1 MKKTYAQPLIE
12 FELTNIDDVLL
23 ASGFTT
29 GFGGDTDPNEVESV
43 WPF

>member
-1 MKKTYAQPLIE
+1 MKKTYTQPLINL
-12 FELTNIDDVLL
+12 ELLDLDDVLL
-23 ASGFTT
+23 ASGFTI

>member
-1 MKKTYAQPLIE
+1 MKKTYTQPLINL
-12 FELTNIDDVLL
+12 ELLDLDDVLL

>member
-1 MKKTYAQPLIE
+1 MKKTYTQPLINL
-12 FELTNIDDVLL
+12 ELLDFDDVLL